1 MVSSRGPLQYMHF
14 ATDMCYRTDD
24 PVLTNRMKF
33 FDSSLDLGKPK
44 LWKEI
49 GLSSVGEL

>member
-1 MVSSRGPLQYMHF
+1 
-14 ATDMCYRTDD
+14 MCNRTDD